1 MGKSI
6 IADKSYA
13 FAVRVV
19 KMYQH
24 LSAEKKE
31 FVLSKQVMRSGTSVG
46 ANVQEATGGQSTSDF
61 IYKLSIA
68 RKEARETAY
77 WLRLLHDTGYMEQKQ
92 FESIYTDCQELE
104 KILNSIILTSQG
116 KSKNN
121 SEPGTRNSEL
131 T

>member
-6 IADKSYA
+6 VADKPYA

-24 LSAEKKE
+24 LSADKKE
-31 FVLSKQVMRSGTSVG
+31 FILSKQVSRSGTSIG
-46 ANVQEATGGQSTSDF
+46 ANVQEATGGQSTSDS
-61 IYKLSIA
+61 IHKRSIA

-77 WLRLLHDTGYMEQKQ
+77 WLQLLQDTEYLEFKQ
-92 FESIYTDCQELE
+92 YESMYAECQELM

-121 SEPGTRNSEL
+121 SEPGTRNS
-131 T
+131 